1 MDVTL
6 PNGKVIS
13 GVPDGTPKDVIMQK
27 AISSGMA
34 TQADFGDVAQPA
46 TQQSAQQQES
56 SFGEQALGVAEN
68 VGSIVSGAIADPLAG
83 IAGIAQSINPFAD
96 EGAGARAVEAT
107 KEALTYQPRTE
118 VGQQQQQAIGE
129 TLAPVGEVLSSAET
143 GLGEAALDLT
153 GSPFIASIAHSLPT
167 AALEVL
173 GFKGSKALTKTPS
186 APTKKAIQKA
196 VVESAPEVGAIKNA
210 ARTIYDEIDQSGVR
224 IKPKS
229 IDNLVSTIESK
240 TRKSGLDPRVTKQ
253 AAGALEAIR
262 EMRGVDQPIT
272 ELMVQKNIAQKVAS
286 SADAGEKMLGNIMIE
301 EIDGFLDS
309 LSPGDLTRGDAA
321 TGKKVKAAGKL
332 WGRAKRAEEI
342 TNAIKSGGDA
352 ASGLENGI
360 RIELNKIIRSKKR
373 SKYFSNPEIDAM
385 RDVVRGDFKTNM
397 AKLVGRFGF
406 SEGRATNM
414 LTSLGGVGL
423 GSATGGALGAIAIP
437 AVGIAAKSIAQKL
450 TSNKAKFVNSMTRA
464 GTDANRITKAYLT
477 SVPKAK
483 RNPNDLAE
491 LLLDPKINLDELDM
505 IANET
510 FKDALDIARGK
521 RAINLATAATTGSI
535 LPEQQTEQ

>member
-1 MDVTL
+1 MADLMTAL
-6 PNGKVIS
+6 RNADAAGDTDAANRI
-13 GVPDGTPKDVIMQK
+13 
-27 AISSGMA
+27 AGMIRN
-34 TQADFGDVAQPA
+34 
-46 TQQSAQQQES
+46 QQQPERS
-56 SFGEQALGVAEN
+56 LGEQALGVAEN
-68 VGSIVSGAIADPLAG
+68 VGAVVSGAIAEPLAG
-83 IAGIAQSINPFAD
+83 IAGVAQTLNPFAD
-96 EGAGARAVEAT
+96 EGAGAKAVAAT
-107 KEALTYQPRTE
+107 KEALTYQPQTE
-118 VGQQQQQAIGE
+118 TGIEQQQAIGE
-129 TLAPVGEVLSSAET
+129 ALQPVGEAISSAET
-143 GLGEAALDLT
+143 ALGETALDLT

-167 AALEVL
+167 AALEIL
-173 GFKGSKALTKTPS
+173 GFKGSKALTKAPS
-186 APTKKAIQKA
+186 APTKKQIQKA
-196 VVESAPEVGAIKNA
+196 VVESAPEIDAIKGA

-229 IDNLVSTIESK
+229 INNLVSTIEAK

-253 AAGALEAIR
+253 AAGALDAIR
-262 EMRGVDQPIT
+262 EMRGINQPIT
-272 ELMVQKNIAQKVAS
+272 ELMVQKNIAQKVAT

-301 EIDGFLDS
+301 EIDSFLDS
-309 LSPGDLTRGDAA
+309 LSQKDLTRGDAA

-342 TNAIKSGGDA
+342 TGAIKAGGDA

-373 SKYFSNPEIDAM
+373 SKYFSKPEIDAM

-423 GSATGGALGAIAIP
+423 GSAAGGALGAIAIP

-491 LLLDPKINLDELDM
+491 LLLDPKINLDDLDM

-510 FKDALDIARGK
+510 FKDALEIAKGK
-521 RAINLATAATTGSI
+521 RVINLATAAAAGSTA
-535 LPEQQTEQ
+535 QQQEPVQ